1 MKFRKALALLLA
13 LAMVFALAA
22 CGGDG
27 GDKPSESVKP
37 SESEK
42 PSESPKPSESE
53 KPSEA
58 PAGDKV
64 TVKVIAAEY
73 GQNTKQW
80 WADFV
85 TEFNG
90 SQDSI
95 DLVVEVVSWND
106 IYTVVN
112 TRVTNN
118 DAPDILNIDVFADY
132 VGDDLLLPIQDCVSA
147 ETYAKMYPAFLEQS
161 NIDGTIWA
169 IPDLASARAMYYNV
183 DILEEAGVEVPT
195 TWDELTAACKAIKE
209 KFPDVYPWGI
219 DMTTDEGQAAFAYYI
234 WNNGSDFTDADG
246 NWALNSDAN
255 VEAIEYAIGLVK
267 DGLTNTDPANETRY
281 NLQDLFGA
289 GKLAMVIGPNSI
301 PTYIADNYAKANTPE
316 EEQINYAFAAIPTNG
331 GNASVSAGVMD
342 RFMVFDNEHSDEKIE
357 AIKTFFDFFYED
369 ARYSDWVL
377 MEGFLPATSAGGEI
391 VAKADPSMA
400 PWVDI
405 VGSCKFYPTAKA
417 EWNDVKQGVINV
429 EQQALLGGNVK
440 ELLDA
445 LQSKIA
451 G

>member
-1 MKFRKALALLLA
+1 MKKVLAALLATAMA
-13 LAMVFALAA
+13 LSLVA
-22 CGGDG
+22 CGGGNNSNGGGSSAGGGAGASDPAPSGG
-27 GDKPSESVKP
+27 GDKT
-37 SESEK
+37 
-42 PSESPKPSESE
+42 
-53 KPSEA
+53 A
-58 PAGDKV
+58 I
-64 TVKVIAAEY
+64 KVIAAEY

-80 WADFV
+80 WADFQ

-90 SQDSI
+90 SHDSI
-95 DLVVEVVSWND
+95 DLTVEVVSWND

-112 TRVTNN
+112 TRVSNN

-132 VGDDLLLPIQDCVSA
+132 VADDLLLPIQECVSP

-169 IPDLASARAMYYNV
+169 IPDLASARAMYYNQ
-183 DILEEAGVEVPT
+183 DILDAAGVAVPT
-195 TWDELTAACKAIKE
+195 TWDELTEACKKIKE
-209 KFPDVYPWGI
+209 YDSTIYPWGI

-234 WNNGSDFTDADG
+234 WNNGSDFTDAEG
-246 NWALNSDAN
+246 NWTLNADKN
-255 VEAIEYAIGLVK
+255 VESIEYAIGLYNA
-267 DGLTNTDPANETRY
+267 GYTNTDPATETRY

-316 EEQINYAFAAIPTNG
+316 EEQINYAFAAIPSNG

-342 RFMVFDNEHSDEKIE
+342 RFMVFDNEDSAEKIE
-357 AIKTFFDFFYED
+357 AIKEFFDFFYED
-369 ARYSDWVL
+369 TRYSNWVL

-391 VAKADPSMA
+391 VAASDPSMA
-400 PWVDI
+400 PWVEI

-417 EWNDVKQGVINV
+417 EWADVKQGVIDV

-445 LQSKIA
+445 LQAKIA